1 MDDQELWRRLQSDD
15 ALAYSEL
22 YLRYADRVFR
32 YLMQRLGSRPD
43 CEDLTAEVFFLCW
56 TKRQSVRVDG
66 RAGMLPW
73 LLVCANNLLR
83 NHRRSVERA
92 RKALAR
98 VPADSIEPDP
108 TDAVDDDAAAR
119 AQLKVVKRVLD
130 GLRPEDR
137 DIIQL
142 CVLQDITPQA
152 VADLTGQRPSTIRS
166 QLSRALARTRRLCER
181 ERLLLHLP
189 TKSEATQ

>member
-1 MDDQELWRRLQSDD
+1 MDDQGLWDRLQSDD

-56 TKRQSVRVDG
+56 EKRRSIRVDDT
-66 RAGMLPW
+66 AGMLPW

-98 VPADSIEPDP
+98 VPVDSIEPDP
-108 TDAVDDDAAAR
+108 TDTVDDDDADR
-119 AQLKVVKRVLD
+119 AQLKAVMRVLD
-130 GLRPEDR
+130 DLQPADR

-142 CVLQDITPQA
+142 CVLEDITPQA
-152 VADLTGQRPSTIRS
+152 VADLTGRRPGTIRS

-181 ERLLLHLP
+181 ERLLLHIP
-189 TKSEATQ
+189 TESEATQ